1 MANPTARPWTA
12 TEERIGSIV
21 VKIMSWLNVVAYRA
35 TGGRLGG
42 TFLRGA
48 PVCLVT
54 VIGRKS
60 GEPHTIPLLYLA
72 DGDDV
77 IVVASK
83 GGMSKH
89 PVWYLNLVANPRCEV
104 EMGNSRTSMVARRVS
119 AEEKAALW
127 PRLCAMYPDYA
138 GYQARTERDIP
149 VLRLSRS

>member
-1 MANPTARPWTA
+1 MATTARPWTP
-12 TEERIGSIV
+12 TEERIGSFV
-21 VKIMSWLNVVAYRA
+21 VKVMSMLNVLAYRVS
-35 TGGRLGG
+35 GGRIGG

-60 GEPHTIPLLYLA
+60 GDPHTIPLLYLR

-77 IVVASK
+77 VIVASK

-89 PVWYLNLVANPRCEV
+89 PVWYLNLIANPRCEV
-104 EMGNSRTSMVARRVS
+104 EIGSRHVSMVARRVS
-119 AEEKAALW
+119 PDEKAALW

-138 GYQARTERDIP
+138 DYQARTTRDIP
-149 VLRLSRS
+149 VLRLSPA

>member
-1 MANPTARPWTA
+1 MATPTARPWTPV
-12 TEERIGSIV
+12 EERIGSVV
-21 VKIMSWLNVVAYRA
+21 VKVMSVLNVLAFRA

-54 VIGRKS
+54 VIGRRS
-60 GEPHTIPLLYLA
+60 GEPHTVPLLYLE
-72 DGDDV
+72 DGDDL

-89 PVWYLNLVANPRCEV
+89 PLWYLNLIANPRCEV
-104 EMGNSRTSMVARRVS
+104 EIGRERRSMLARPVG
-119 AEEKAALW
+119 ADEKAALW

-138 GYQARTERDIP
+138 DYQARTSRDIP
-149 VLRLSRS
+149 VLRLAGS

>member
-1 MANPTARPWTA
+1 MATTPRPWTPL
-12 TEERIGSIV
+12 EERIGSVV
-21 VKIMSWLNVVAYRA
+21 VKVMSVLNVFVYRI
-35 TGGRLGG
+35 TGGRIGG

-60 GEPHTIPLLYLA
+60 GEPHTIPLLYLR

-89 PVWYLNLVANPRCEV
+89 PVWYWNLVATPRCEV
-104 EMGNSRTSMVARRVS
+104 EMDGRHRSMVARRVS
-119 AEEKAALW
+119 SEEKAALW

-138 GYQARTERDIP
+138 DYQARTTRDIP
-149 VLRLSRS
+149 VLRLSPS

>member
-1 MANPTARPWTA
+1 MATPTARPWTPF
-12 TEERIGSIV
+12 EERIGSV
-21 VKIMSWLNVVAYRA
+21 FVKAMSALNVLAFRV
-35 TGGRLGG
+35 TGGAVGGKFLG
-42 TFLRGA
+42 GA

-72 DGDDV
+72 DGDDL

-89 PVWYLNLVANPRCEV
+89 PVWYLNLVAHPGCEV
-104 EMGNSRTSMVARRVS
+104 EIGRQRRPMVARRVS
-119 AEEKAALW
+119 PEEKAALW

-138 GYQARTERDIP
+138 DYQARTPRDIP

>member
-1 MANPTARPWTA
+1 MATPTARPWTPF
-12 TEERIGSIV
+12 EERVGSV
-21 VKIMSWLNVVAYRA
+21 FVKIMSVLNVIVFRI
-35 TGGRLGG
+35 TGGALGG

-54 VIGRKS
+54 VIGRRS

-77 IVVASK
+77 IIVASK

-89 PVWYLNLVANPRCEV
+89 PLWYLNLVANPRCEV
-104 EMGNSRTSMVARRVS
+104 EVGRQRRPMVARRVG
-119 AEEKAALW
+119 ADEKAALW

-138 GYQARTERDIP
+138 DYQARTSRDIP
-149 VLRLSRS
+149 VLRLSKS

>member
-1 MANPTARPWTA
+1 MATPTARPWTP
-12 TEERIGSIV
+12 TEERIGSVV
-21 VKIMSWLNVVAYRA
+21 VKLMSALNVVAYRL

-48 PVCLVT
+48 PVCLVVVT
-54 VIGRKS
+54 GRKT

-77 IVVASK
+77 VIVASK

-89 PVWYLNLVANPRCEV
+89 PIWYLNLMANPRCEV
-104 EMGNSRTSMVARRVS
+104 EIGRQRRTMVARRAS
-119 AEEKAALW
+119 PEEKAALW

-138 GYQARTERDIP
+138 GYQARTTRDIP
-149 VLRLSRS
+149 VLRLSPA